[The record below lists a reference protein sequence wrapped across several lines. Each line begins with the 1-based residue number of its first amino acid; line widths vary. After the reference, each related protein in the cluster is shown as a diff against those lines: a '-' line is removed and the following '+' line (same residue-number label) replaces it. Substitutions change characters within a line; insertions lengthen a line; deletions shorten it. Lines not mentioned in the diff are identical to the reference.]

1 MKKMISRRSFL
12 KAAGVAATA
21 AALTACG
28 GSSSTAAGGD
38 AAVIT
43 IGVMGPLT
51 GGAAVYGNAVVNG
64 AMLYIDQVN
73 AAGGI
78 NGKQIKAIK
87 MDEKGDAT
95 EAVNVY
101 TKMLDEGITGLI
113 GDVTTGPTLAVVAES
128 QEANMPMV
136 TGSATAEAVTY
147 DAETDTV
154 FSNVFRTTFTDP
166 YQGQRMADFAWEVM
180 GKKTAAVLYASGNDY
195 AEGLYKN
202 FVDQFTA
209 NGGTVVAEEAYVEGD
224 ADFNAQLTNIKGKN
238 PEVVFLPNYYQ
249 DNGMILGQARGLGID
264 VPFIGGD
271 GWDGIVT
278 TSERY
283 AEAAELAG
291 CYFCANYA
299 PGADAEFESS
309 YEKAYGEAY
318 PNGFAPLGYDA
329 AVALLYGIEKAE
341 AAGLEAGSDE
351 YKQAVIDGIKNGEI
365 KGVTGTFTFDEH
377 NNPVKSIYIQ
387 SFDAEGWPVLDR
399 EF

>member
-1 MKKMISRRSFL
+1 MKNMISRRQFL
-12 KAAGVAATA
+12 KVAGVTASA
-21 AALTACG
+21 AALAACG
-28 GSSSTAAGGD
+28 GSGSGSTAGAD
-38 AAVIT
+38 VIT
-43 IGVMGPLT
+43 IGVIGPLT

-73 AAGGI
+73 ANGGI
-78 NGKQIKAIK
+78 NGKQINAIK

-101 TKMLDEGITGLI
+101 TKMLDEGITGLV

-136 TGSATAEAVTY
+136 TASATAEAVTY

-154 FSNVFRTTFTDP
+154 FNNVFRTTFTDP
-166 YQGQRMADFAWEVM
+166 YQGQRMADFAATEM
-180 GKKTAAVLYASGNDY
+180 KAKTAAVLYASGNDY
-195 AEGLYKN
+195 SEGLYKS
-202 FVDQFTA
+202 FVAQFTA

-238 PEVVFLPNYYQ
+238 PEIVFLPNYYQ
-249 DNGMILGQARGLGID
+249 DNGMILGQARGLGIT

-278 TSERY
+278 ASERY
-283 AEAAELAG
+283 AEADELAG

-299 PGADAEFESS
+299 PGADADFETA
-309 YEKAYGEAY
+309 YEEAYGEVY

-341 AAGLEAGSDE
+341 AAGLTAGTDE
-351 YKQAVIDGIKNGEI
+351 YKQAVIDAIKNGEV